1 MGRRE
6 AACIRVL
13 GDQAPDA
20 LGGHVTFD
28 PITAGF
34 CGMAEGVLRGDGS
47 DVP

>member
-1 MGRRE
+1 MRHRE

-13 GDQAPDA
+13 GDQAPDV

-28 PITAGF
+28 HMTAGF

-47 DVP
+47 RVP